1 MKTYEEMTAR
11 VLERVHTYER
21 VQRQKRQRLNRGAAA
36 VGCVCL
42 AGAAGLGIWRSGV
55 FRPLPGTES
64 SQPEAPQGEMTVPA
78 DDAAATAP
86 NSSSEGQMT
95 TAPDSSGEQTT
106 TSRWATTKEPQDP
119 TESNQTPAKPDGKI
133 IWCVNVVTG
142 TAEQA
147 RRWDPAQCV
156 TESRTAAETAAYF
169 GRDLRQ
175 ALADFWKKQ
184 AYPGSYTL
192 CTVTPVENDAYSL
205 VRRRED
211 GQIVDDTATYSAE
224 MMQLYE
230 GAAFSERFTVSVT
243 ASRIAPP
250 AAFADRRLLS
260 NTDEVNQFKAS
271 DGETYDVKVYEV
283 GKDKVVADFAVHGIY
298 YRVTAEGEVNHAAL
312 RCFIE
317 LGIAG

>member
-21 VQRQKRQRLNRGAAA
+21 AQRQKRQRLTRGAAT

-55 FRPLPGTES
+55 FRPLPGMES
-64 SQPEAPQGEMTVPA
+64 SQPNTPQGEPA
-78 DDAAATAP
+78 EDAVITAP
-86 NSSSEGQMT
+86 NSEGQTT
-95 TAPDSSGEQTT
+95 TALDGSGEQTT
-106 TSRWATTKEPQDP
+106 TSRSATVNDPQSP
-119 TESNQTPAKPDGKI
+119 TESSQAPAKPDGKI

-147 RRWDPAQCV
+147 RRWDPEQCV

-184 AYPGSYTL
+184 AYPGSYTQ

-211 GQIVDDTATYSAE
+211 GQIVDDTATYTAE

-230 GAAFSERFTVSVT
+230 GAAFSERFTMSVT

-260 NTDEVNQFKAS
+260 ETDEVNQFKAS

>member
-21 VQRQKRQRLNRGAAA
+21 ARRQKRQRLTRGAAT

-55 FRPLPGTES
+55 FRPLPGMES
-64 SQPEAPQGEMTVPA
+64 SQPNTPQGEPA
-78 DDAAATAP
+78 EDAVITAP
-86 NSSSEGQMT
+86 NSEGQTT
-95 TAPDSSGEQTT
+95 TAPDGSGEQTT
-106 TSRWATTKEPQDP
+106 TSRSATVNDPQSP
-119 TESNQTPAKPDGKI
+119 TESSQAPAKPDGKI

-147 RRWDPAQCV
+147 RRWDPEQCV
-156 TESRTAAETAAYF
+156 TERRTVAETAAYF

-184 AYPGSYTL
+184 AYPGSYTR

-211 GQIVDDTATYSAE
+211 GQIVDDTATYTAE

-260 NTDEVNQFKAS
+260 ETDEVNQFKAS
-271 DGETYDVKVYEV
+271 DGETYDVKVYEL
-283 GKDKVVADFAVHGIY
+283 GKDKVVADLAVHGVY

>member
-21 VQRQKRQRLNRGAAA
+21 VQRQRRRRLTRGAAT

-55 FRPLPGTES
+55 LRPLTGTES
-64 SQPEAPQGEMTVPA
+64 SQPETPQGEPA
-78 DDAAATAP
+78 DGAATTVP
-86 NSSSEGQMT
+86 NSSGGQTT
-95 TAPDSSGEQTT
+95 TAPDGSGEQTT
-106 TSRWATTKEPQDP
+106 SRSAAVNEPQDP
-119 TESNQTPAKPDGKI
+119 PESSQPPAKPDGRV

-147 RRWDPAQCV
+147 KRWDSEQCV
-156 TESRTAAETAAYF
+156 TERRTAAETAAYF

-184 AYPGSYTL
+184 VYPGSYTL

-205 VRRRED
+205 VCRRED
-211 GQIVDDTATYSAE
+211 GQIVDDTATYTAE
-224 MMQLYE
+224 MVQLYE

-250 AAFADRRLLS
+250 AAFADRQLLS
-260 NTDEVNQFKAS
+260 ETDGVNRYTAS
-271 DGETYDVKVYEV
+271 DGETYSVKVYEV
-283 GKDKVVADFAVHGIY
+283 RQDKVVADLAVHGVY
-298 YRVTAEGEVNHAAL
+298 YRVTAEGKVNHAAL

>member
-21 VQRQKRQRLNRGAAA
+21 ARRQKRQRLTRGAAT

-55 FRPLPGTES
+55 FRPLPGMES
-64 SQPEAPQGEMTVPA
+64 SQPNTPQGEPA
-78 DDAAATAP
+78 EDAVITAP
-86 NSSSEGQMT
+86 NSEGQTT
-95 TAPDSSGEQTT
+95 TAPDGSGEQTT
-106 TSRWATTKEPQDP
+106 TSRSATVNDPQSP
-119 TESNQTPAKPDGKI
+119 TESSQAPAKPDGTI

-147 RRWDPAQCV
+147 RRWDPEQCV
-156 TESRTAAETAAYF
+156 TERRTVAETAAYF

-184 AYPGSYTL
+184 AYPGSYTR

-211 GQIVDDTATYSAE
+211 GQIVDDTATYTAE

-260 NTDEVNQFKAS
+260 ETDEVNQFKAS

-283 GKDKVVADFAVHGIY
+283 GKDKVVADLAVHGVY

>member
-21 VQRQKRQRLNRGAAA
+21 AQRQKRQRLTRGAAT

-55 FRPLPGTES
+55 FRLLPGMES
-64 SQPEAPQGEMTVPA
+64 SQPNTPQGEPAEDAVITVP
-78 DDAAATAP
+78 
-86 NSSSEGQMT
+86 NSEGQTT
-95 TAPDSSGEQTT
+95 TAPDGSGEQTT
-106 TSRWATTKEPQDP
+106 TSRSATVNDPQSP
-119 TESNQTPAKPDGKI
+119 TESSQAPAKPDGKI

-147 RRWDPAQCV
+147 RRWDPEQCV

-184 AYPGSYTL
+184 AYPGSYTR

-211 GQIVDDTATYSAE
+211 GQIVDDTATYTAE

-260 NTDEVNQFKAS
+260 ETDEVNQFKAS

-283 GKDKVVADFAVHGIY
+283 GKDKVVADLAVHGIY

>member
-21 VQRQKRQRLNRGAAA
+21 AQRQKRQRLTRGAAT

-55 FRPLPGTES
+55 FRPLPGMES
-64 SQPEAPQGEMTVPA
+64 SQPNAPQGEPA
-78 DDAAATAP
+78 ENAVITAP
-86 NSSSEGQMT
+86 NSEGQTT
-95 TAPDSSGEQTT
+95 TAPDGSGEQTT
-106 TSRWATTKEPQDP
+106 TSRSATVNDPQSP
-119 TESNQTPAKPDGKI
+119 TESSQAPAKPDGKI

-147 RRWDPAQCV
+147 RRWDPEQCV
-156 TESRTAAETAAYF
+156 TERRTVAETAAYF

-184 AYPGSYTL
+184 AYPGSYTR

-211 GQIVDDTATYSAE
+211 GQIVDDTATYTAE

-260 NTDEVNQFKAS
+260 ETDEVNQFKAS
-271 DGETYDVKVYEV
+271 DGETYSVKVYEV

>member
-1 MKTYEEMTAR
+1 MISHFPTASAYLR
-11 VLERVHTYER
+11 VLSAFSGGNCPGAYLRVT
-21 VQRQKRQRLNRGAAA
+21 
-36 VGCVCL
+36 
-42 AGAAGLGIWRSGV
+42 
-55 FRPLPGTES
+55 
-64 SQPEAPQGEMTVPA
+64 
-78 DDAAATAP
+78 
-86 NSSSEGQMT
+86 
-95 TAPDSSGEQTT
+95 
-106 TSRWATTKEPQDP
+106 
-119 TESNQTPAKPDGKI
+119 KPDGTVLAESERLTKYDADYVRLI
-133 IWCVNVVTG
+133 APFTLGTAQSVRVHILADGAGTVYADAAQLENNPFANAYNLVTNGGFERGETGWDATGGVNVVTG

-156 TESRTAAETAAYF
+156 TEGRTAAETAAYF

-211 GQIVDDTATYSAE
+211 GQIVDDTATYTAE